1 MEGGWGGWTATEVG
15 LACSCVCVCG
25 MSYVDLRLRLRPV
38 SQAPRAEPLSLVAS
52 SIAILQCRLPLFARR
67 LETSCNK
74 QQQQLTTTKITTTTT
89 TTTTPTTVTTATIT
103 ITITKAIK
111 NCLWRKREKRENQR
125 TTKFLAKCNLSGQRK
140 RLTLPHS
147 VARCTLLKGCW

>member
-1 MEGGWGGWTATEVG
+1 MF
-15 LACSCVCVCG
+15 VCG

-38 SQAPRAEPLSLVAS
+38 SQAPRAAPFPGVAS
-52 SIAILQCRLPLFARR
+52 SIAILHCRLPLFARR

-74 QQQQLTTTKITTTTT
+74 QQQQLTTATTKTR
-89 TTTTPTTVTTATIT
+89 TVRAATIT

-125 TTKFLAKCNLSGQRK
+125 TTKFLAKCNLSGQRM

-147 VARCTLLKGCW
+147 VARCTLLRDAGNTGWLGG